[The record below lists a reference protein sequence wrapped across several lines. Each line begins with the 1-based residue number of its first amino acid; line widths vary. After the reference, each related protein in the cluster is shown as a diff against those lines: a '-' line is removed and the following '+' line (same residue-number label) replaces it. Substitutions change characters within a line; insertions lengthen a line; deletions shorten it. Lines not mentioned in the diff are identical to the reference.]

1 MILTCPACRTRYVVP
16 DSAVGPAGRQVRCA
30 QCKNSWFQEAAAPR
44 RAEPAAPEPKTPVR
58 PLESRAP
65 AATPRMPERAPERAE
80 ATRGEDRIQQPAP
93 APFAPSESAPTAAA
107 PPPAPPAAPPPPP
120 PAPVSFT
127 PAAPSLKSSLFE
139 QPMAPAPEAE
149 AEPEADG
156 GYDAFAN
163 EPPFRARRNPAKMW
177 TILAGVAAAIMLLA
191 AIAIYIFGLPDMGG
205 TALART
211 GTPLILEVTRKP
223 ERQRMESGNELLAV
237 SGRIVNPT
245 DEVQRVPQI
254 SAELRD
260 AQGRVV
266 YQWAISAPVAQLGP
280 KQAATFNSAEV
291 DVPQAARAFNVHFA
305 EGP

>member
-1 MILTCPACRTRYVVP
+1 VVP
-16 DSAVGPAGRQVRCA
+16 DSAVGPSGRQVRCA
-30 QCKNSWFQEAAAPR
+30 QCKNSWFQEPAPAR
-44 RAEPAAPEPKTPVR
+44 RAEPAAAAGAAARQPEAKPPESMAERATADRIQR
-58 PLESRAP
+58 PAP
-65 AATPRMPERAPERAE
+65 AAFAP
-80 ATRGEDRIQQPAP
+80 TQPAP
-93 APFAPSESAPTAAA
+93 ATV
-107 PPPAPPAAPPPPP
+107 APPPPP
-120 PAPVSFT
+120 PPPPPAAPSPVSFT
-127 PAAPSLKSSLFE
+127 ELATPSLRASLFE
-139 QPMAPAPEAE
+139 QPTARPQEAE
-149 AEPEADG
+149 AAPEGD
-156 GYDAFAN
+156 YDAFAN
-163 EPPFRARRNPAKMW
+163 EPPFRPRRNPAKLW
-177 TILAGVAAAIMLLA
+177 TILAGAAAAAMLIA
-191 AIAIYIFGLPDMGG
+191 AIAIYVFGLPNMGG
-205 TALART
+205 TSLART

-245 DEVQRVPQI
+245 SEVQRVPQI

>member
-1 MILTCPACRTRYVVP
+1 
-16 DSAVGPAGRQVRCA
+16 
-30 QCKNSWFQEAAAPR
+30 AA
-44 RAEPAAPEPKTPVR
+44 
-58 PLESRAP
+58 
-65 AATPRMPERAPERAE
+65 
-80 ATRGEDRIQQPAP
+80 RGEDRVQQPAP
-93 APFAPSESAPTAAA
+93 AAFAPREPVRTPVVEPPA
-107 PPPAPPAAPPPPP
+107 PPPAPAPPPPP

-127 PAAPSLKSSLFE
+127 PAEPSPRSLFE
-139 QPMAPAPEAE
+139 QPPAYAPEAE
-149 AEPEADG
+149 AEGNDEYDSAAHEA
-156 GYDAFAN
+156 
-163 EPPFRARRNPAKMW
+163 PFRARRNPAKMW
-177 TILAGVAAAIMLLA
+177 TILAGVAAAAMLLA
-191 AIAIYIFGLPDMGG
+191 AIAIYIFGIPNMGG